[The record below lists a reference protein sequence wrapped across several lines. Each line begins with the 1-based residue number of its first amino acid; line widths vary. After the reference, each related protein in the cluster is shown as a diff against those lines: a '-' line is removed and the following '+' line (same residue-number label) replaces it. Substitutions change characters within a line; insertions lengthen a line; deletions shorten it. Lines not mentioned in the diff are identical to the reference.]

1 MDILEIRLEFLS
13 SVYAGIYSVAWGI
26 LEMLGIYLDRQALP
40 LNGLPTYF
48 SAWNSTRWKWL
59 FCVRWASSL
68 FLFCKF
74 FFFFLQILL
83 LEEILIHSRNFFES
97 IVELAFFLSG
107 AILWGAETLFGEKKT
122 GKSAGNEKNP

>member
-1 MDILEIRLEFLS
+1 MACPRISVPEILPDENDCFVLGEHPPCS
-13 SVYAGIYSVAWGI
+13 CSV
-26 LEMLGIYLDRQALP
+26 
-40 LNGLPTYF
+40 N
-48 SAWNSTRWKWL
+48 
-59 FCVRWASSL
+59 
-68 FLFCKF
+68 F

-83 LEEILIHSRNFFES
+83 LQEILIHSRNFFES